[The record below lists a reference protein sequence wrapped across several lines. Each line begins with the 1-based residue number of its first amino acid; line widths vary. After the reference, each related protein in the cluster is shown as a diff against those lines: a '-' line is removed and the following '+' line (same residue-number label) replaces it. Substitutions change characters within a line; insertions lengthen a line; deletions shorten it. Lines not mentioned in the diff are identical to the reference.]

1 MGGDGMSA
9 IMRKAGN
16 WYVKSIGIWHF
27 AGSLT
32 KAIAMSQRPMACE
45 DTQKMERRQINE

>member
-1 MGGDGMSA
+1 MNA

-27 AGSLT
+27 AGRLAT
-32 KAIAMSQRPMACE
+32 AIEYSGRG
-45 DTQKMERRQINE
+45 T

>member
-1 MGGDGMSA
+1 MNA

-27 AGSLT
+27 AGSL
-32 KAIAMSQRPMACE
+32 ARAVEMA
-45 DTQKMERRQINE
+45 ERSKP

>member
-1 MGGDGMSA
+1 MNA

-27 AGSLT
+27 AGSLSR
-32 KAIAMSQRPMACE
+32 AMEMIRSVR
-45 DTQKMERRQINE
+45 